1 MYVCVRV
8 FMLICEV
15 PVRRISR
22 SSLALTSQEPEDR
35 VLHMR
40 AVAVDAE
47 GPGLQRGRVGRA
59 SDSAAV
65 VVAVVLVRVVVP
77 KTVFIIC
84 AVTGIGID
92 RVFALA
98 TCRRQK
104 DPAQL
109 SDGRGARGTFGDSK
123 G

>member
-1 MYVCVRV
+1 M
-8 FMLICEV
+8 
-15 PVRRISR
+15 
-22 SSLALTSQEPEDR
+22 
-35 VLHMR
+35 LHMR

-59 SDSAAV
+59 SDSLVWV
-65 VVAVVLVRVVVP
+65 VKFVVILG
-77 KTVFIIC
+77 